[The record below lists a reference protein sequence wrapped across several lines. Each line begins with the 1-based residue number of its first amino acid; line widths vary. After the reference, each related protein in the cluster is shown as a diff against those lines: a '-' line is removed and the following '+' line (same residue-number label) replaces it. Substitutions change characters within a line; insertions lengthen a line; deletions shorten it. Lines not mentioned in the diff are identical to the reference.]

1 MVFVLNLPNNDDML
15 KNNWINM
22 TIFMQIFYF
31 KIINISVEKKN
42 LRSILINN
50 VIYTMVIAFSI

>member
-31 KIINISVEKKN
+31 KIINISVEKKKK
-42 LRSILINN
+42 ILG
-50 VIYTMVIAFSI
+50 AS